1 MDKEVLAQI
10 LFRNTPTTIRFWLP
24 IRMRLGFWK
33 PPEIIG
39 WLNLSQVMMIYLK
52 LIRLLK
58 MIWMAIFENVLNL
71 HFNIEINVSLS
82 CKRLGVCK
90 TPESAWVMI
99 YLKVI
104 ERLKM
109 ISIAIFE
116 GVLDLHFNMGVETN
130 VRAWVRDLKLRVPL
144 IR

>member
-33 PPEIIG
+33 PQEIIG
-39 WLNLSQVMMIYLK
+39 PLNLSQVM
-52 LIRLLK
+52 
-58 MIWMAIFENVLNL
+58 
-71 HFNIEINVSLS
+71 
-82 CKRLGVCK
+82 
-90 TPESAWVMI
+90 MI

-130 VRAWVRDLKLRVPL
+130 VSLSNKL
-144 IR
+144 